1 MKKLYFLFLFA
12 LIASLGGAY
21 AAEVTDV
28 ITDADL
34 AATGQDYVP
43 FSNVSKS
50 SGAVYAGSSA
60 RQYKGQFQFRSKNND
75 SGLITTVSAG
85 TVKKVV
91 IVWGEKC
98 TNGRTVNV
106 FGKSSAYNGVAE
118 LFDSNLQG
126 DLLGTIANGTST
138 ELIIEGDYEYIG
150 ICSKSGA
157 LYIAELDIV
166 WEASTEFA
174 KAPVI
179 SGVEEGVAYYGA
191 TVGISYP
198 VGATSLSYTIKK
210 DGTGTAQTAT
220 EAVSQ
225 AITEPGAYTVEA
237 SATDGATVLSATAVN
252 FTVEALEDGTYA
264 IVSENEGV
272 TYAMKNET
280 LSQAYYIAGTEYDLE
295 TETPSAEHV
304 FTIANVDGG
313 FTIQANDGTYVGLV
327 KSGNYENLNIG
338 LADPVVF
345 TVSGSVDAAEVAVE
359 GITKNLQFT
368 VFNTTPEFLADT
380 RYNGVRFVKVEA
392 PEVTLGNPEFS
403 VEEGDYTAEF
413 DLTLT
418 AAGAEEI
425 WYTLDGSDPTAAGVT
440 PLTYE
445 DPIHIG
451 EGTTTVTAVA
461 VDAELN
467 TSEVVSKTYKVTIPV
482 VETSTYKKVTDVAS
496 LAAGDKVIFV
506 AETNGLAMA
515 NEMGKADERFNSVA
529 VDLQAGATT
538 ISSDQD
544 VAIYT
549 VENGENGQ
557 FKFAKG
563 EAYLC
568 CVTVKKIYDAATFAD
583 GANGW
588 TVNDDASVVAASL
601 GGENLLR
608 LNTTLRQFSVYA
620 TTNQMETAVL
630 YREDNGDPA
639 SVNAAKAGQTVIR
652 STVNGVVVNAAGA
665 TVVRVYNAAG
675 AVVENVAVAAGE
687 TTVAVPGGFYIVR
700 AGDAVAKVV
709 VR

>member
-21 AAEVTDV
+21 AAETTFSFAQKTTEATQDNISIVFAGGSTAAAFNQTGMPNMRLYAGGTLTVSCGDDYKITAISFNARKDKASNTLSVNEAEGVLTDKLS
-28 ITDADL
+28 TGTSSFKED
-34 AATGQDYVP
+34 AATWVAAAN
-43 FSNVSKS
+43 SE
-50 SGAVYAGSSA
+50 
-60 RQYKGQFQFRSKNND
+60 
-75 SGLITTVSAG
+75 ITSIVFTVG
-85 TVKKVV
+85 
-91 IVWGEKC
+91 
-98 TNGRTVNV
+98 
-106 FGKSSAYNGVAE
+106 
-118 LFDSNLQG
+118 
-126 DLLGTIANGTST
+126 GTSGHIGFGEIKVT
-138 ELIIEGDYEYIG
+138 YET
-150 ICSKSGA
+150 
-157 LYIAELDIV
+157 L
-166 WEASTEFA
+166 STEFVT
-174 KAPVI
+174 APVI

-198 VGATSLSYTIKK
+198 VGATGLTYTIKK
-210 DGTGTAQTAT
+210 DGVGAEQTAT

-225 AITEPGAYTVEA
+225 TITEPGAYTVEA
-237 SATDGATVLSATAVN
+237 SATDGTTVLSATAVN

-264 IVSENEGV
+264 IVGENEGA

-280 LSQAYYIAGTEYDLE
+280 LSAAYYIAATQYDLVA
-295 TETPSAEHV
+295 ETPSAEHV

-338 LADPVVF
+338 LAEPVVF

-359 GITKNLQFT
+359 GITKYLQFT
-368 VFNTTPEFLADT
+368 VFNNTTPEFVADT
-380 RYNGVRFVKVEA
+380 RYNGVRFVKVDA
-392 PEVTLGNPEFS
+392 QEVTLGNPVFS

-425 WYTLDGSDPTAAGVT
+425 WYTLDGTDPTAAGVT
-440 PLTYE
+440 PLTYN

-467 TSEVVSKTYKVTIPV
+467 TSDVVSKTYTVTIPV

-506 AETNGLAMA
+506 AEEHSMAMA
-515 NEMGKADERFNSVA
+515 NAVQKANERFASESIS
-529 VDLQAGATT
+529 LQDGATT
-538 ISSDQD
+538 FASDKD

-549 VENGENGQ
+549 LETGSNGE

-563 EAYLC
+563 DAYLC
-568 CVTVKKIYDAATFAD
+568 CAEAKKISDASTFED
-583 GANGW
+583 GADKW
-588 TVNDDASVVAASL
+588 LINDDATVTPVSL
-601 GGENLLR
+601 GTGNFIQY
-608 LNTTLRQFSVYA
+608 NYNGSMSAFSVYA
-620 TTNQMETAVL
+620 SNAASTEKVVL
-630 YREDNGDPA
+630 YKEDNGNPA

-675 AVVENVAVAAGE
+675 AMVEKAVVAAGE
-687 TTVAVPGGFYIVR
+687 TTVAVPSGFYIVR